1 MALVRLGTNG
11 HAGAFSSE
19 TIEAL
24 RNTVCLLLQRDPR
37 VVVLIAQIKLGY
49 FERAVSNARIG
60 RLADREST
68 AQSPVIAVDQ

>member
-1 MALVRLGTNG
+1 M
-11 HAGAFSSE
+11 
-19 TIEAL
+19 
-24 RNTVCLLLQRDPR
+24 CLLLQRNPR
-37 VVVLIAQIKLGY
+37 VVVPIAQIKLGY